1 MDNETVAAVL
11 KEAQR
16 VWLKWRNQ
24 VPSRD
29 SAQWDELS
37 SEAGIIKQRYGTRM
51 VRKWEGPTPTLE
63 EEPVAA
69 PIVNWFMDELE
80 ARERA
85 EYGGEKLDGQ
95 EGREK
100 ETARV

>member
-16 VWLKWRNQ
+16 FWLKWRNQ

-29 SAQWDELS
+29 SEQWDELS

>member
-16 VWLKWRNQ
+16 FWLKWRNQ

-29 SAQWDELS
+29 SEQWDELS

-85 EYGGEKLDGQ
+85 AYGGEKLDGQ